1 MDAPE
6 LIAGRSCGTCNVC
19 CVALTIDDPALQ
31 KVQGYRCRNARP
43 DNGCSIYDTRPHTC
57 LTFFCGWRRL
67 KWVRE
72 TMRPDRSGVLIRLH
86 NEVSA
91 TDGTR
96 RVGIIVTLLNRAAL
110 KAEGLAETVAAA
122 VAANAPVYLHIP
134 GPPGHTSGQARI
146 NEALEGPVFARDKAA
161 VLDVLRQ
168 ARRQG
173 RAGPRDRIVLAPRD
187 PTGTTSAARRGP
199 APTEPHPAVRAPE

>member
-1 MDAPE
+1 MHAPE

-43 DNGCSIYDTRPHTC
+43 DNGCAIYDARPQTC
-57 LTFFCGWRRL
+57 RTFFCGWRQL
-67 KWVRE
+67 KWVQE
-72 TMRPDRSGVLIRLH
+72 TLRPDRSGVLVRLH

-91 TDGTR
+91 ADGTR
-96 RVGIIVTLLNRAAL
+96 RLGIIVTLLNSAAI

-122 VAANAPVYLHIP
+122 VAAHAPVYLHIP

-146 NEALEGPVFARDKAA
+146 NDVLEGPVLARDKAA
-161 VLDVLRQ
+161 VLDVLRL

-173 RAGPRDRIVLAPRD
+173 RAGPRDRIVLR
-187 PTGTTSAARRGP
+187 
-199 APTEPHPAVRAPE
+199 PHDTRATPDRAETPVRE